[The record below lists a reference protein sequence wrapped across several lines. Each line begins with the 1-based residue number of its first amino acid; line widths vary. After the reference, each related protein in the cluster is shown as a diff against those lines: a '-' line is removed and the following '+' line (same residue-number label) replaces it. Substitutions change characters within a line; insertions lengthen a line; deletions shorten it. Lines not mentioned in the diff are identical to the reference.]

1 MEDIIRHTETQIT
14 DVTEHSPL
22 QILKEHIQQ
31 SLTFKASKY
40 PSLKTCNFDP

>member
-1 MEDIIRHTETQIT
+1 MVDLTHHTETQFT
-14 DVTEHSPL
+14 DVTKHRPL

-31 SLTFKASKY
+31 SLTFKVSNY